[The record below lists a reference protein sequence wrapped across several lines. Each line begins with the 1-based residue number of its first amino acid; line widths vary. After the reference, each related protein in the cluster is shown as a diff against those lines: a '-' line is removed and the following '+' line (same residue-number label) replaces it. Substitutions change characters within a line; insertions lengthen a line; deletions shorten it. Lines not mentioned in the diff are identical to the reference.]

1 MNKVTRI
8 FYFTFLLFAVSCSF
22 ADEELFVEQS
32 QVDNTNH
39 AAKPSRT
46 DWAFIAGQLVQSYT
60 NNYGTMSGTLAQK
73 IVRLDSASMN
83 VALYNDLKPLNF
95 AVPTTTEAQF
105 FLTNYESAYNNLS
118 VSVNMQ
124 SYFNALLQYNAN
136 YTMILNSLQNDTFL
150 TTVEK
155 EQLQFV
161 VNYINDTAGLPN
173 DDLWKKRNI
182 VAAVKGFEKS
192 TANALFNVALVAVS
206 NY

>member
-32 QVDNTNH
+32 QVDNNNH
-39 AAKPSRT
+39 VAKPPRT
-46 DWAFIAGQLVQSYT
+46 DWAFIAAQLVQSYT
-60 NNYGTMSGTLAQK
+60 NNYDATSGTLAQK
-73 IVRLDSASMN
+73 IARLDSASIN
-83 VALYNDLKPLNF
+83 VALYSDLKPLNF
-95 AVPTTTEAQF
+95 AVPTITEAQF
-105 FLTNYESAYNNLS
+105 FLTNYESAYSNLS

-124 SYFNALLQYNAN
+124 SYLNALLQYDAN
-136 YTMILNSLQNDTFL
+136 YDMILNSLQNDAFL

-155 EQLQFV
+155 EQLQFIMM
-161 VNYINDTAGLPN
+161 YINDTAGLPN